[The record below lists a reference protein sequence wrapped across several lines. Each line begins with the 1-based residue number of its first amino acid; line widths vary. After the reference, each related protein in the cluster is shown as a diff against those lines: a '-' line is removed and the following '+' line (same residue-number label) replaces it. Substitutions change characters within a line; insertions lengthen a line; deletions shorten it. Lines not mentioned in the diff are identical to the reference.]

1 MPIEDGMRKAAKN
14 LDKVADAAPTSK
26 VVHATDR
33 DEQHEKD
40 RTGTDDV
47 TQNGAEDQPDESD
60 D

>member
-1 MPIEDGMRKAAKN
+1 MPIEDGMRNAAKN
-14 LDKVADAAPTSK
+14 LDKAADAAPTSK

-33 DEQHEKD
+33 DEEHDKD

-47 TQNGAEDQPDESD
+47 TQNEAEEQSD